1 MEVEADA
8 DAEAGP
14 KPEQMATTEPAL
26 AWPDVPDDSL
36 FDAALTE
43 GSIEA
48 LTLQVAENIA
58 LQAMSRRC
66 RKGMGYRID
75 DNPRLRGAEYL

>member
-14 KPEQMATTEPAL
+14 KPEQMATTEP